1 MWIPKNE
8 QDILTATANG
18 SLEETLTFD
27 AKKELPPKNSEI
39 AKDASAMANT
49 AGGVIL
55 FGIEED
61 ASGRPTIPTP
71 FELKGEREKIDNIIR
86 TSVSEVPSYTISAI
100 ESQAD
105 ATKGYLVLVIP
116 PSERAPHMV
125 IVKGERRYYGRG
137 ETGNYVLSEPEVA
150 RLYERREITKTSI
163 LPLLERI
170 TKDSPNY
177 DGFANLNIV
186 IKPVIQDEDL
196 LNKVVNSEQNHKQ
209 FLDKILLEAIN
220 FRFLSEGYTPNFS
233 FQGWIHRPEGFLSKM
248 SERLEKNHET
258 YSLFLQVNFDG
269 RGNLFCSR
277 AAETL
282 NIGNTET
289 KWFFSDIVAGNT
301 VKFLRFFGEL
311 YEKTSYFGMVDI
323 GVGLKGLENSID
335 FGMRNY
341 FSNYRYFEN
350 DDYYRT
356 KRTSASTLKEDS
368 KQIASDLV
376 LPLISAMTQGKY
388 NPFINN

>member
-71 FELKGEREKIDNIIR
+71 FELKGEREKLDNIIR

-170 TKDSPNY
+170 TKQY
-177 DGFANLNIV
+177 LR
-186 IKPVIQDEDL
+186 
-196 LNKVVNSEQNHKQ
+196 QN
-209 FLDKILLEAIN
+209 
-220 FRFLSEGYTPNFS
+220 
-233 FQGWIHRPEGFLSKM
+233 
-248 SERLEKNHET
+248 
-258 YSLFLQVNFDG
+258 
-269 RGNLFCSR
+269 
-277 AAETL
+277 
-282 NIGNTET
+282 
-289 KWFFSDIVAGNT
+289 
-301 VKFLRFFGEL
+301 
-311 YEKTSYFGMVDI
+311 
-323 GVGLKGLENSID
+323 
-335 FGMRNY
+335 
-341 FSNYRYFEN
+341 
-350 DDYYRT
+350 
-356 KRTSASTLKEDS
+356 
-368 KQIASDLV
+368 
-376 LPLISAMTQGKY
+376 
-388 NPFINN
+388 